1 MAEKITYGWRSALSR
16 PPRDDELAILI
27 RSFDRNL
34 EVYRAEQEEA
44 VRLLENGESKRDES
58 LPAAEHAAYTMV
70 GQTILNLDETIT
82 LE

>member
-1 MAEKITYGWRSALSR
+1 
-16 PPRDDELAILI
+16 
-27 RSFDRNL
+27 
-34 EVYRAEQEEA
+34 